1 MRKILIAPSLLAAD
15 FARLGE
21 EVQSLEAAGAD
32 WLHFDVMDGLFVPN
46 ISFGAGV
53 IRALRGI
60 TSLKFDV
67 HMMVQNPERYIDD
80 MAAAGANS
88 ITVHVEATN
97 HIHRA
102 IEQIAGHPGV
112 VPGISLNPGTPVSA
126 LSGVLG
132 DVGLVLVM
140 TVNPGFGGQKLILSA
155 LDKIAEVRQALD
167 AIGSSAHVQVDG
179 GITAQNVAQFIGRGA
194 DVIVSGTTVL
204 GAKDRAG
211 AIKALRCETLGGAQD
226 G

>member
-1 MRKILIAPSLLAAD
+1 MKGEPMRKILVAPSLLAAD

-21 EVQSLEAAGAD
+21 EARSLEAAGAD

-46 ISFGAGV
+46 ISFGACV
-53 IRALRGI
+53 VRALRPL
-60 TSLKFDV
+60 TALKFDV

-80 MAAAGANS
+80 MAEAGADA

-102 IEQIAGHPGV
+102 LAQIAGHPGV
-112 VPGISLNPGTPVSA
+112 VPGISLRPDTPASA

-132 DVGLVLVM
+132 NVGLVLVM
-140 TVNPGFGGQKLILSA
+140 TVNPGFGGQKLIPSA
-155 LDKIAEVRQALD
+155 LDKITEVRQALD
-167 AIGSSAHVQVDG
+167 AIGSDAHVQVDG
-179 GITAQNVAQFIGRGA
+179 GITVQNAALFRERGA
-194 DVIVSGTTVL
+194 DVIVSGTAVL

-211 AIKALRCETLGGAQD
+211 AIRALRGEV
-226 G
+226 